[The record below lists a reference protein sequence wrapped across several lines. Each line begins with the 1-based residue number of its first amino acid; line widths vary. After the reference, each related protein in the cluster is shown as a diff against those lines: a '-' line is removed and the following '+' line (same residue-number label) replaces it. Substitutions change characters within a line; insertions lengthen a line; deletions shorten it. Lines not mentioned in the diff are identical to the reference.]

1 MIEDTNEDVKV
12 IQAGTKVVNEK
23 IGTAGGRVFC
33 ATALGNELKEAQSKD
48 YNLVQKVDFEGAF
61 CRKDIGFKGIK

>member
-1 MIEDTNEDVKV
+1 MKKLLQ
-12 IQAGTKVVNEK
+12 QAVE
-23 IGTAGGRVFC
+23 FFH
-33 ATALGNELKEAQSKD
+33 LGNDLKEAQSKA